1 MFEKP
6 KNGNLSFVNNTIDLV
21 EKLDLSNEID
31 GYAKIIKKNAKALEK
46 IAKKQ
51 ENKKNKK

>member
-6 KNGNLSFVNNTIDLV
+6 KDGNLSFVNNTIDLV

-31 GYAKIIKKNAKALEK
+31 GYDEIIKKNAKALEK

-51 ENKKNKK
+51 EKNKNKK

>member
-1 MFEKP
+1 MCEMKEK
-6 KNGNLSFVNNTIDLV
+6 KNLGFVNNSNDLV
-21 EKLDLSNEID
+21 EKLDLSNEIEGFD
-31 GYAKIIKKNAKALEK
+31 EILKKNAKDLEK